1 MIKFG
6 TDGWRGII
14 ADDFTFDNV
23 RRVAGGIAAYVLGHE
38 DAAHGVVVG
47 YDTRFLSQQAARLA
61 AETIAAAGIPGAD
74 HLRLHADAGVSLAVK
89 SQGAAGGVVVTSSH
103 NPWNWNGVKF
113 KAKFGGSATPAIMKV
128 IEEEVGAGSMPK
140 GQAAPIKEVDLKPAY
155 AEAICRFA
163 DLDLI
168 AKANFRFAVDSM
180 YGSGRGVLT
189 GIFEKRGIHYVA
201 IRQELNPLFPGINPE
216 PIEPHIEML
225 RQTVLKERCHA
236 GLAVDGDADRIGAIA
251 EDGSFVD
258 SHKCF
263 AVLLRWMLERKKW
276 PGDVVRAFNTTG
288 MVDRI
293 AAKYGRKLIE
303 CPIGF
308 KYIADLMMEH
318 EIVVGGEESGGI
330 GYSRYLPERDGTLN
344 CLLLGQRDGRR
355 AQAAGAAGGRSAA
368 RVRAALLRTP
378 RSAHHGR
385 DEAKRDPAG
394 GVRPDQPSGPVFHQK
409 EGRARRNK
417 VLPRRPNER
426 QRSRSPGCCFA
437 CPAPS
442 RCCGSI
448 AKRHRPELVAEILST
463 AEAFVRAQR
472 TTWTRQACRDGRAG
486 DDHEDAEDPHN
497 HWPSGS
503 RISFS
508 AIR

>member
-23 RRVAGGIAAYVLGHE
+23 RRVAGGIAAYVLRYE
-38 DAAHGVVVG
+38 DAARGVVVG
-47 YDTRFLSQQAARLA
+47 YDTRFLSQAAARVA
-61 AETIAAAGIPGAD
+61 AEVIAGAGIPVQISSDSTPTPAI
-74 HLRLHADAGVSLAVK
+74 SLAVK
-89 SQGAAGGVVVTSSH
+89 SQRAAGGVVVTSSH

-128 IEEEVGAGSMPK
+128 IEEEVGAGAMPK
-140 GQAAPIKEVDLKPAY
+140 GSAASIKEVDLKPAY
-155 AEAICRFA
+155 MEAVSRFA

-168 AKANFRFAVDSM
+168 AEAKFRFAVDSM

-189 GIFEKRGIHYVA
+189 QIFQNRGIDYVA

-216 PIEPHIEML
+216 PIEPHVEML
-225 RQTVLKERCHA
+225 RQTVRKENCHA

-263 AVLLRWMLERKKW
+263 AVLLRWALERKKW

-293 AAKYGRKLIE
+293 TARYGRKLIE

-344 CLLLGQRDGRR
+344 CLLLANVMAEERKPLGQLVVDLQREYGPHYYGRR
-355 AQAAGAAGGRSAA
+355 DLHITEEMKQSAIRRAGSEQTNHLGRYSIKKKEGLDGIKCFLDVPSSGASGDANSAVTWVLF
-368 RVRAALLRTP
+368 RMSGTEPLLRVY
-378 RSAHHGR
+378 A
-385 DEAKRDPAG
+385 EAAS
-394 GVRPDQPSGPVFHQK
+394 PD
-409 EGRARRNK
+409 
-417 VLPRRPNER
+417 
-426 QRSRSPGCCFA
+426 
-437 CPAPS
+437 
-442 RCCGSI
+442 
-448 AKRHRPELVAEILST
+448 LVAEILSV
-463 AEAFVRAQR
+463 AEGFVRG
-472 TTWTRQACRDGRAG
+472 TGG
-486 DDHEDAEDPHN
+486 
-497 HWPSGS
+497 
-503 RISFS
+503 
-508 AIR
+508 